1 MDFSTI
7 TIFNIYKLM
16 KKIILILLIL
26 SSPIF
31 AKEKLTG
38 ILGGKLGDNIIEV
51 IGAENYKSFEVTY
64 DPRFKKDYQQFEY
77 ITSDKDLVQIF
88 SERKTK
94 KIVYIATIFIIKNK
108 QECIKRRD
116 KDITD
121 VQKEFILPP
130 KKGQEVGTFG
140 LTNKDVMVFGDE
152 EMIVNFSCITIPN
165 ADPEAKDQYRFE
177 ILTRKFN
184 TFLSLALK

>member
-1 MDFSTI
+1 
-7 TIFNIYKLM
+7 L
-16 KKIILILLIL
+16 KIIIFFLCLLSFDSI
-26 SSPIF
+26 

-38 ILGGKLGDNIIEV
+38 MLGANLGDNV
-51 IGAENYKSFEVTY
+51 IQAIGKENYSKFEVNY

-77 ITSDKDLVQIF
+77 LTSDNYAVQIF
-88 SERKTK
+88 SERKSK
-94 KIVYIATIFIIKNK
+94 KIVYIANVFIIKNK

-116 KDITD
+116 KDIVD

-140 LTNKDVMVFGDE
+140 ITNKDVMVFGDK

-165 ADPEAKDQYRFE
+165 ADPQARDQYRFE
-177 ILTRKFN
+177 VLTRKFN
-184 TFLSLALK
+184 TFLFSTEMK

>member
-1 MDFSTI
+1 MQFR
-7 TIFNIYKLM
+7 FFLKGNQRKL
-16 KKIILILLIL
+16 
-26 SSPIF
+26 
-31 AKEKLTG
+31 
-38 ILGGKLGDNIIEV
+38 
-51 IGAENYKSFEVTY
+51 
-64 DPRFKKDYQQFEY
+64 
-77 ITSDKDLVQIF
+77 
-88 SERKTK
+88 
-94 KIVYIATIFIIKNK
+94 YIANVFIIKNK

-184 TFLSLALK
+184 TFLFSTEKK

>member
-1 MDFSTI
+1 
-7 TIFNIYKLM
+7 L
-16 KKIILILLIL
+16 KKIIFFLYLLSFDSI
-26 SSPIF
+26 

-38 ILGGKLGDNIIEV
+38 MLGANLGDNIIQA
-51 IGAENYKSFEVTY
+51 IGKENYSKFEVNY
-64 DPRFKKDYQQFEY
+64 DPKFKKDYQQFEY
-77 ITSDKDLVQIF
+77 LTSDNYTIQIF
-88 SERKTK
+88 SERKSK
-94 KIVYIATIFIIKNK
+94 KIVYIANVFIIKNK

-116 KDITD
+116 KDIVA
-121 VQKEFILPP
+121 VQKEFILPL

-140 LTNKDVMVFGDE
+140 ITNKDVIVFGDK

-184 TFLSLALK
+184 TFLFSTEKK

>member
-1 MDFSTI
+1 LNK
-7 TIFNIYKLM
+7 IFLF
-16 KKIILILLIL
+16 LFLLNVDSI
-26 SSPIF
+26 

-38 ILGGKLGDNIIEV
+38 MLGANLGDNV
-51 IGAENYKSFEVTY
+51 IQTIGKENYSKFEVNY

-77 ITSDKDLVQIF
+77 LTSDNYAIQIF
-88 SERKTK
+88 SERKSK
-94 KIVYIATIFIIKNK
+94 KIVYIANVFIIKNK

-116 KDITD
+116 KDIVD

-140 LTNKDVMVFGDE
+140 LTNKDVMVFGDK

-165 ADPEAKDQYRFE
+165 ADPQTKDQYRFE
-177 ILTRKFN
+177 VLTRKFN
-184 TFLSLALK
+184 TFLFSTEKK

>member
-1 MDFSTI
+1 MNK
-7 TIFNIYKLM
+7 IFLF
-16 KKIILILLIL
+16 LFLLNVDSI
-26 SSPIF
+26 

-38 ILGGKLGDNIIEV
+38 MLGANLGDNV
-51 IGAENYKSFEVTY
+51 IQAIGKENYSKFEVNY

-77 ITSDKDLVQIF
+77 LTSDNYAVQIF
-88 SERKTK
+88 SERKSK
-94 KIVYIATIFIIKNK
+94 KIVYIANVFIIKNK

-116 KDITD
+116 KDIVA
-121 VQKEFILPP
+121 VQKEFILPL

-140 LTNKDVMVFGDE
+140 ITNKDVIVFGDK

-184 TFLSLALK
+184 TFLFSTEKK

>member
-1 MDFSTI
+1 MNK
-7 TIFNIYKLM
+7 IFLF
-16 KKIILILLIL
+16 LFLLNVDSI
-26 SSPIF
+26 

-38 ILGGKLGDNIIEV
+38 MLGANLGDNV
-51 IGAENYKSFEVTY
+51 IQTIGKENYSKFEVNY

-77 ITSDKDLVQIF
+77 LTSDNYAIQIF
-88 SERKTK
+88 SERKSK
-94 KIVYIATIFIIKNK
+94 KIVYIANVFIIKNK

-116 KDITD
+116 KDIVD

-140 LTNKDVMVFGDE
+140 LTNKDVMVFGDK

-165 ADPEAKDQYRFE
+165 ADPQTKDQYRFE
-177 ILTRKFN
+177 VLTRKFN
-184 TFLSLALK
+184 TFLFSTEKK

>member
-1 MDFSTI
+1 LNK
-7 TIFNIYKLM
+7 IFLF
-16 KKIILILLIL
+16 LFLLNVDSI
-26 SSPIF
+26 

-38 ILGGKLGDNIIEV
+38 MLGANLGDNV
-51 IGAENYKSFEVTY
+51 IQTIGKENYSKFEVNY
-64 DPRFKKDYQQFEY
+64 DPKFKKDYQQFEY
-77 ITSDKDLVQIF
+77 LTSDNYVIQIF
-88 SERKTK
+88 SERKSK
-94 KIVYIATIFIIKNK
+94 KIVYIANVFIIKNK

-184 TFLSLALK
+184 TFLFSTEKK

>member
-1 MDFSTI
+1 M
-7 TIFNIYKLM
+7 
-16 KKIILILLIL
+16 KIIIFFLCLLSFDSI
-26 SSPIF
+26 
-31 AKEKLTG
+31 AKEKLRG
-38 ILGGKLGDNIIEV
+38 QLGANLGDNIV
-51 IGAENYKSFEVTY
+51 QAIGNENYSKFEVNY
-64 DPRFKKDYQQFEY
+64 DPKFKKDYQQFEY
-77 ITSDKDLVQIF
+77 LTSDNYAIQIF
-88 SERKTK
+88 SERKSK
-94 KIVYIATIFIIKNK
+94 KIVYIANVFIIKNK

-116 KDITD
+116 KDIVA

-184 TFLSLALK
+184 TFLFSTEKK

>member
-1 MDFSTI
+1 LNK
-7 TIFNIYKLM
+7 IFLF
-16 KKIILILLIL
+16 LFLLNVDSI
-26 SSPIF
+26 

-38 ILGGKLGDNIIEV
+38 MLGANLGDNV
-51 IGAENYKSFEVTY
+51 IQAIGKENYSKFEVNY

-77 ITSDKDLVQIF
+77 LTSDNYAVQIF
-88 SERKTK
+88 SERKSK
-94 KIVYIATIFIIKNK
+94 KIVYIANVFIIKNK

-116 KDITD
+116 KDIVA
-121 VQKEFILPP
+121 VQKEFILPL

-140 LTNKDVMVFGDE
+140 ITNKDVIVFGDK

-184 TFLSLALK
+184 TFLFSTEKK

>member
-1 MDFSTI
+1 
-7 TIFNIYKLM
+7 L
-16 KKIILILLIL
+16 KKIIFFLCLLSFDSI
-26 SSPIF
+26 

-38 ILGGKLGDNIIEV
+38 MLGANLGDNV
-51 IGAENYKSFEVTY
+51 IQAIGKENYSKFEVNY

-77 ITSDKDLVQIF
+77 LTSDNYAVQIF
-88 SERKTK
+88 SERKSK
-94 KIVYIATIFIIKNK
+94 KIVYIANVFIIKNK

-116 KDITD
+116 KDIVA

-140 LTNKDVMVFGDE
+140 VTNKDVMVFGDE

-165 ADPEAKDQYRFE
+165 ADPEAKNQYRFE